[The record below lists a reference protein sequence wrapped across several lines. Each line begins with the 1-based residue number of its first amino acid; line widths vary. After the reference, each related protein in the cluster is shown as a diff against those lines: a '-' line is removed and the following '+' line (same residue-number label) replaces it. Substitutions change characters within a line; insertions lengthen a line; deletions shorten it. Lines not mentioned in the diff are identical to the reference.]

1 MTFTLP
7 APSVHLDVFMRNLMC
22 LSYNRGRALL
32 HLTKTSR
39 EPHCI
44 SKSIQNHLS
53 KKKQLELESPVTT
66 EMNLYAEG
74 ILVAIQFKSN
84 VPLIASGTDGYFN
97 LCLGICHK
105 RKFYCSSL
113 FLFRTTLIRKFFM
126 LKQTSVIQK
135 VPLCSYFCPL
145 KLHRVRLIPLLFIKT
160 QQKFQGSDIILFSPI
175 LFPCSLYHQ
184 TLHNPDHLP
193 LDTIMS
199 FIKDGT
205 QNGTQPSI
213 QKWTDQSSMQ
223 GSLGFCYHRLMH

>member
-1 MTFTLP
+1 MRQRSREGAQALTLSKEGARMTFTLP

-22 LSYNRGRALL
+22 LSYNRGRALP

-74 ILVAIQFKSN
+74 ILVAIQSKSN

-126 LKQTSVIQK
+126 LKQTSVI
-135 VPLCSYFCPL
+135 
-145 KLHRVRLIPLLFIKT
+145 
-160 QQKFQGSDIILFSPI
+160 
-175 LFPCSLYHQ
+175 
-184 TLHNPDHLP
+184 
-193 LDTIMS
+193 
-199 FIKDGT
+199 
-205 QNGTQPSI
+205 
-213 QKWTDQSSMQ
+213 
-223 GSLGFCYHRLMH
+223 